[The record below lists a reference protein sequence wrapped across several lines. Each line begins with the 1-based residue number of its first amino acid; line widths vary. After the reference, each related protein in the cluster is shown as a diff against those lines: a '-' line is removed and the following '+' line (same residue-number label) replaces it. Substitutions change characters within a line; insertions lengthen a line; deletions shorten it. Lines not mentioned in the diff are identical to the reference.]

1 MKTLLITG
9 VYLCESVNLPVLYD
23 IDLWGQSDNTP
34 EITFITHLELSLNRG
49 HDELLRV
56 CREKYCNYM
65 GVDDNNITHLDMLY
79 NAKDYFKYNQ

>member
-9 VYLCESVNLPVLYD
+9 VYFCESQNLPVLYD
-23 IDLWGQSDNTP
+23 IDLWGQTDKTP
-34 EITFITHLELSLNRG
+34 EITFITHMELSLNG
-49 HDELLRV
+49 YDALMKV
-56 CREKYCNYM
+56 CGEKYCSYM